1 MAEQYVKAFSNLA
14 KTNNTLILSNDAN
27 NISSMVTQAMSI
39 YKTVSGTNK
48 PSDDRPKLN
57 DGKDHGEYYSDAE
70 PEKP

>member
-1 MAEQYVKAFSNLA
+1 MKAFGNLA

-39 YKTVSGTNK
+39 YKTIGSNQSIGSSGGS
-48 PSDDRPKLN
+48 SDERPIG
-57 DGKDHGEYYSDAE
+57 GKDRAEYYSDVE